1 MRALS
6 NYKEDVM
13 QDEKIIA
20 LYWQRDQSAIDETD
34 KKYGVQLRGLSYG
47 ILSDREDAEE
57 CVSDTYMAVW
67 NSLPPQR
74 PKRLRAYA
82 AAIVRNLSLRRVR
95 DRYSKKR
102 GGGEVALALEELEDC
117 LCSQTNVECEYEQKE
132 LAGKIE
138 EFLRTF
144 SADDRRIFMC
154 RYWGF
159 APVAEI
165 AQKLGCP
172 QSKVKSSLHRT
183 RGKLQKYL
191 TKEGLI

>member
-1 MRALS
+1 M
-6 NYKEDVM
+6 E
-13 QDEKIIA
+13 DEKIIA

-34 KKYGVQLRGLSYG
+34 RKYGVQLRGLSYG

-102 GGGEVALALEELEDC
+102 GGGEVALVLE
-117 LCSQTNVECEYEQKE
+117 E

-138 EFLRTF
+138 EFLRTL

-159 APVAEI
+159 ASVAEI
-165 AQKLGCP
+165 ARKLGCP

>member
-1 MRALS
+1 M
-6 NYKEDVM
+6 EDT
-13 QDEKIIA
+13 QIIA
-20 LYWQRDQSAIDETD
+20 LYWQRSSDAIRASEEA
-34 KKYGVQLRGLSYG
+34 YGAYCFTVANR
-47 ILSDREDAEE
+47 IVDNREDAEE

-102 GGGEVALALEELEDC
+102 GGGEVALVLEELEDC
-117 LCSQTNVECEYEQKE
+117 LCSQVSVEREYEQKE

-138 EFLRTF
+138 AFMRTL

-154 RYWGF
+154 LYWGF

>member
-1 MRALS
+1 M
-6 NYKEDVM
+6 E
-13 QDEKIIA
+13 DEKIIA

-34 KKYGVQLRGLSYG
+34 RKYGVQLRGLSYG

-102 GGGEVALALEELEDC
+102 ESAAAVRSLSC
-117 LCSQTNVECEYEQKE
+117 WRS
-132 LAGKIE
+132 
-138 EFLRTF
+138 LRTVCVLRPPL
-144 SADDRRIFMC
+144 SANMSRRSL
-154 RYWGF
+154 
-159 APVAEI
+159 
-165 AQKLGCP
+165 LG
-172 QSKVKSSLHRT
+172 R
-183 RGKLQKYL
+183 
-191 TKEGLI
+191 

>member
-1 MRALS
+1 M
-6 NYKEDVM
+6 E
-13 QDEKIIA
+13 DEKIIA

-34 KKYGVQLRGLSYG
+34 RKYGVQLRGLSYG

-74 PKRLRAYA
+74 PKQLRAYA
-82 AAIVRNLSLRRVR
+82 AAIVRN
-95 DRYSKKR
+95 RYSKKR
-102 GGGEVALALEELEDC
+102 GGGGVALVLEELEDC
-117 LCSQTNVECEYEQKE
+117 LCSQTSVEREYEQKE

-138 EFLRTF
+138 EFLRTL

>member
-1 MRALS
+1 M
-6 NYKEDVM
+6 D
-13 QDEKIIA
+13 DTGIIE
-20 LYWQRDQSAIDETD
+20 LYWQRDEAAVSATD
-34 KKYGVQLRGLSYG
+34 DKYGALLRTLSQG
-47 ILSDREDAEE
+47 IVSSREDAEE
-57 CVSDTYMAVW
+57 CVSDTYLALW
-67 NSLPPQR
+67 NAMPPNR
-74 PKRLRAYA
+74 PARLRAYA

-102 GGGEVALALEELEDC
+102 GGGEVTLVLEELEDC
-117 LCSQTNVECEYEQKE
+117 LCSQVSVEREYEQKE

-138 EFLRTF
+138 EFLRTL

-159 APVAEI
+159 APVAQI

>member
-1 MRALS
+1 
-6 NYKEDVM
+6 M

-132 LAGKIE
+132 LAGKSAHSPPM
-138 EFLRTF
+138 TGVF
-144 SADDRRIFMC
+144 SCAAIGDLPPSRRSHKNSAA
-154 RYWGF
+154 RR
-159 APVAEI
+159 A
-165 AQKLGCP
+165 K
-172 QSKVKSSLHRT
+172 
-183 RGKLQKYL
+183 
-191 TKEGLI
+191 

>member
-1 MRALS
+1 M
-6 NYKEDVM
+6 E
-13 QDEKIIA
+13 DEKIIA

-74 PKRLRAYA
+74 PQRLRAYA

-117 LCSQTNVECEYEQKE
+117 LCSQVSVEREYEQKE
-132 LAGKIE
+132 LAWKIE
-138 EFLRTF
+138 EFLRTL

>member
-1 MRALS
+1 
-6 NYKEDVM
+6 M

-117 LCSQTNVECEYEQKE
+117 LCSQASVEREYEQKE

-138 EFLRTF
+138 EFLRTLSAVAAPAFCTAF
-144 SADDRRIFMC
+144 SALPAAVWRFWASVRASSWACICCTASLASSACF
-154 RYWGF
+154 G
-159 APVAEI
+159 VAAYLPPPI
-165 AQKLGCP
+165 RP
-172 QSKVKSSLHRT
+172 RT
-183 RGKLQKYL
+183 HASY
-191 TKEGLI
+191 

>member
-1 MRALS
+1 M
-6 NYKEDVM
+6 EDSRIV
-13 QDEKIIA
+13 E
-20 LYWQRDQSAIDETD
+20 LYWQKNADAIKETD
-34 KKYGVQLRGLSYG
+34 SKYGAYCFAIADN
-47 ILSDREDAEE
+47 ILHKKEDSEE
-57 CVSDTYMAVW
+57 CVNDTWLNAW
-67 NSLPPQR
+67 NAMPPQK
-74 PKRLRAYA
+74 PTKLQMFLAK
-82 AAIVRNLSLRRVR
+82 ITRNLSFNRFNAR
-95 DRYSKKR
+95 SAEKR
-102 GGGEVALALEELEDC
+102 GGGEVALVLEELEDC
-117 LCSQTNVECEYEQKE
+117 LCSQTSVEREYEQKE

-138 EFLRTF
+138 EFLYTL

-165 AQKLGCP
+165 ARKLGCP

>member
-1 MRALS
+1 
-6 NYKEDVM
+6 M

-82 AAIVRNLSLRRVR
+82 AAIVCNLSLRRVR

-117 LCSQTNVECEYEQKE
+117 ARSPPMTGVSSCAAIGDLPPSRRSHKN
-132 LAGKIE
+132 
-138 EFLRTF
+138 
-144 SADDRRIFMC
+144 SAARR
-154 RYWGF
+154 
-159 APVAEI
+159 A
-165 AQKLGCP
+165 K
-172 QSKVKSSLHRT
+172 
-183 RGKLQKYL
+183 
-191 TKEGLI
+191 

>member
-1 MRALS
+1 M
-6 NYKEDVM
+6 
-13 QDEKIIA
+13 
-20 LYWQRDQSAIDETD
+20 
-34 KKYGVQLRGLSYG
+34 
-47 ILSDREDAEE
+47 
-57 CVSDTYMAVW
+57 
-67 NSLPPQR
+67 
-74 PKRLRAYA
+74 
-82 AAIVRNLSLRRVR
+82 RNLSLRRVR

-102 GGGEVALALEELEDC
+102 GGGEVALVLEELEDC
-117 LCSQTNVECEYEQKE
+117 LCSQTSVEREYEQKE

-138 EFLRTF
+138 EFLYTL

-154 RYWGF
+154 RYLGF

-165 AQKLGCP
+165 ARKLGCP

>member
-1 MRALS
+1 M
-6 NYKEDVM
+6 
-13 QDEKIIA
+13 
-20 LYWQRDQSAIDETD
+20 
-34 KKYGVQLRGLSYG
+34 
-47 ILSDREDAEE
+47 
-57 CVSDTYMAVW
+57 
-67 NSLPPQR
+67 
-74 PKRLRAYA
+74 
-82 AAIVRNLSLRRVR
+82 
-95 DRYSKKR
+95 
-102 GGGEVALALEELEDC
+102 LEELEDC
-117 LCSQTNVECEYEQKE
+117 LCSQTSVEREYEQKE

-138 EFLRTF
+138 EFLRTL

>member
-1 MRALS
+1 M
-6 NYKEDVM
+6 
-13 QDEKIIA
+13 
-20 LYWQRDQSAIDETD
+20 
-34 KKYGVQLRGLSYG
+34 
-47 ILSDREDAEE
+47 
-57 CVSDTYMAVW
+57 
-67 NSLPPQR
+67 
-74 PKRLRAYA
+74 
-82 AAIVRNLSLRRVR
+82 R

-102 GGGEVALALEELEDC
+102 GGGEVALVLEELEDC
-117 LCSQTNVECEYEQKE
+117 LCSQTSVEREYEQKE

-138 EFLRTF
+138 EFLRTL

-159 APVAEI
+159 ASVAEI
-165 AQKLGCP
+165 ARKLGCP